1 MDKRTNTARWVEA
14 RRHWRVDVQRDGL
27 RRSFFSSTPGRAGQR
42 EANEKADAWIAAGAA
57 AVHDT
62 RCGELLDQY
71 AERLRIAVSYNYWR
85 DEECAIRLRVKP
97 LIGHIKIGQLTQ
109 DHLQHVLDVAAAGK
123 SARGTPL
130 SKKTLQNLRAT
141 LTAFVKYCR
150 KRGLT
155 TLFPEDLT
163 ISRRAPVREKR
174 ILQPVDLAK
183 LFSSDL
189 TVWRGKEITDP
200 LVHAYRFAVLTGLR
214 PGELLGL
221 EWRDIRDGMVR
232 VRRSINDRGE
242 TTSGKNNNAQRTF
255 ALYPLAQQ
263 ELRLQAA
270 AGPRVFPVSDQKTF
284 RRHWYAYCD
293 HNGIP
298 RVTPYELRHTFVSMV
313 QDLGEL
319 ETRQLVGHSQSMD
332 TYGVYG
338 HTFGDARRRTADHL
352 QEIVSEILASEV
364 SNASAG

>member
-42 EANEKADAWIAAGAA
+42 EANEKADRWITGGAMEDPGA
-57 AVHDT
+57 
-62 RCGELLDQY
+62 RCAELLDQY
-71 AERLRIAVSYNYWR
+71 AERLRIAVSYDYYR
-85 DEECAIRLRVKP
+85 REESRIRLWIKPVIGRIRVED
-97 LIGHIKIGQLTQ
+97 LTQ
-109 DHLQHVLDVAAAGK
+109 EHLQRVLDLAGAAKG
-123 SARGTPL
+123 ARGEPL
-130 SKKTLQNLRAT
+130 AKKSLQNLRAT

-150 KRGLT
+150 RRGLT

-174 ILQPVDLAK
+174 ILQPADLAK
-183 LFSSDL
+183 LFASDKTL
-189 TVWRGKEITDP
+189 WRGKEITDP
-200 LVHAYRFAVLTGLR
+200 LVHAYRIAVLTGLR

-221 EWRDIRDGMVR
+221 EWDDIRGDLVR
-232 VRRSINDRGE
+232 VRRSVNDRGE
-242 TTSGKNNNAQRTF
+242 ITAGKNGNAQRTF

-263 ELRLQAA
+263 ELRLQAVT
-270 AGPRVFPVSDQKTF
+270 GPRIFPVSDQTQY

-298 RVTPYELRHTFVSMV
+298 RVTPYELRHTFVSMI

-319 ETRQLVGHSQSMD
+319 ETKQLVGHSRSMD

-338 HTFGDARRRTADHL
+338 HAFGDARHRTADRL
-352 QEIVSEILASEV
+352 QEIVAEILKSEV
-364 SNASAG
+364 QAG